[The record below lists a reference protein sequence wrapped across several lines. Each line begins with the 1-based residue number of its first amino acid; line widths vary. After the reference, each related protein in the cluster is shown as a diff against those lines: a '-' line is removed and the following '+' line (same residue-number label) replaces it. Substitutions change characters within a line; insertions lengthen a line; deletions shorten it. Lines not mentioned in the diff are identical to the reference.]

1 MFSVT
6 TTTDRLKVL
15 SDEQLGEMIARCEDA
30 ISEGA
35 TDVDV
40 FADYVRAQ
48 QELTRRTWS

>member
-15 SDEQLGEMIARCEDA
+15 SDEQLGEVIARCEDA
-30 ISEGA
+30 ISEGV